1 MDNIS
6 SSQML
11 KERWRAIPG
20 FPRYLV
26 SNFGRIKRLAYTD
39 AIVRSDLSTV
49 VSRHYSEIIVKT
61 SMKNNSMEVNLI
73 RDKQQ
78 YSRSVA
84 LLVAKAFLP
93 GDGNCVL
100 HKDLDNTNNKVSN
113 LSWGK
118 QCKRERRKK

>member
-1 MDNIS
+1 MKNNS
-6 SSQML
+6 NL
-11 KERWRAIPG
+11 LGEKWRPITG
-20 FPRYLV
+20 FPRYKV
-26 SNFGRIKRLAYTD
+26 SNLGRIKREAYTEI
-39 AIVRSDLSTV
+39 IVRSDRTAAV
-49 VSRHYSEIIVKT
+49 RRHYSEIIVKT
-61 SMKNNSMEVNLI
+61 SMKGSSMEVNLT